1 MGNPVGRPAALGLRA
16 ALVALAALASVTV
29 LGLAGGASAE
39 QAGSAARSFQA
50 GLLDVD
56 STHSCAVLQSAA
68 LRCWGFANQGR
79 LGYGNTE
86 NIGDNEL
93 PASAGP
99 VNVGAGRTAKAVA
112 AGTEH
117 TCAVLDDGSVRC
129 WGLGGFGQLGYANTD
144 SIGDNEAPGSV
155 GPVDLGPGR
164 SARAVS
170 AGEYSCA
177 LLDDGSVRCW
187 GSDFSGQLG
196 YGSPPNNVGDNET
209 PGSQPPIN
217 LEGSATALSVGR
229 NHACTI
235 LDNAAVRCWGR
246 GDNGRLGNNNVNNR
260 GENDDPS
267 DDGPVNLGTGRT
279 ARAIAAGG
287 AHTCAILDDGSVR
300 CWGLGT
306 DGRLGYGNTDSI
318 GDNELPGTIG
328 PVDLGT
334 GRTAVAITAG
344 GQHTC
349 AVLDD
354 GSVRCWGLG
363 DNGRLGYG
371 DTGTVGDNE
380 APGTVGPVNLGS
392 GRSARAISA
401 GDTHTCALLDD
412 GSVRCWGAAGNG
424 WLGYGNSDTIGDNE
438 SPGSVGPV
446 SVGGP
451 LFGAVADLSLA
462 PSADS
467 NVVVVG
473 QQATLTLAL
482 QASGLDG
489 APGVTVAAR
498 VPPGLEVVGASSSQ
512 GTYDAALGTW
522 NVGTVASGARATLTV
537 MVRAAAEGTFTR
549 LAEVGTSAAK
559 DFDSTPGNGV
569 EGEDDQASVTV
580 TATAAPPPP
589 PPPPPS
595 RVRPRAL
602 TLSVSPRRD
611 AILPLRF
618 TTKGRLRLP
627 AGVSACRGTVRL
639 RFLRGRHS
647 VASKSARLRRRA
659 GRCRYVAKFR
669 FANRKKIGTR
679 TRRLR
684 VKARFA
690 GNSRLRPRA
699 SRTLTIRVR

>member
-1 MGNPVGRPAALGLRA
+1 MLL
-16 ALVALAALASVTV
+16 ALAALASVTV

-39 QAGSAARSFQA
+39 QAGSGARGFQA
-50 GLLDVD
+50 GLLDVGPA
-56 STHSCAVLQSAA
+56 HSCAVLRSAA
-68 LRCWGFANQGR
+68 LRCWGFSGSGR
-79 LGYGNTE
+79 LGYGNAD

-99 VNVGAGRTAKAVA
+99 VDVGAGRTATSVA
-112 AGTEH
+112 AGNEH

-129 WGLGGFGQLGYANTD
+129 WGSSGFGQLGYANTD

-155 GPVDLGPGR
+155 GPVDLGTGR

-170 AGEYSCA
+170 TGEYSCA

-196 YGSPPNNVGDNET
+196 YGSPANNVGDNET
-209 PGSQPPIN
+209 PGSQPPLN
-217 LEGSATALSVGR
+217 LARSATALSVGR

-235 LDNAAVRCWGR
+235 LDNATVRCWGR
-246 GDNGRLGNNNVNNR
+246 GDNGRLGNNNVDNV
-260 GENDDPS
+260 GENNDPR
-267 DDGPVNLGTGRT
+267 DDGPVSLGVGRT
-279 ARAIAAGG
+279 ARAIAAGA

-318 GDNELPGTIG
+318 GDNEPPGSVG

-344 GQHTC
+344 EQHTC

-363 DNGRLGYG
+363 DDGRLGYG
-371 DTGTVGDNE
+371 NTTTIGDSE
-380 APGTVGPVNLGS
+380 APGTAGPVDLGA

-401 GDTHTCALLDD
+401 GTNHTCALLDD
-412 GSVRCWGAAGNG
+412 GSVRCWGAAGSG
-424 WLGYGNSDTIGDNE
+424 WLGYANADTIGDNE

-446 SVGGP
+446 SLGGP

-462 PSADS
+462 QSANANLVS
-467 NVVVVG
+467 VG
-473 QQATLTLAL
+473 QQVTLTLTL
-482 QASGLDG
+482 QGSGLDG
-489 APGVTVAAR
+489 ATGVTVAAG
-498 VPPGLEVVGASSSQ
+498 VPPGLEVVGASASQ
-512 GTYDAALGTW
+512 GTFDGALGTW
-522 NVGTVASGARATLTV
+522 SVGTLASGAQATLSV
-537 MVRAAAEGTFTR
+537 VARAAAEGTFTR
-549 LAEVGTSAAK
+549 LAEVSASAAK

-569 EGEDDQASVTV
+569 AGEDDQASVTV
-580 TATAAPPPP
+580 TATAAPPPG
-589 PPPPPS
+589 

-602 TLSVSPRRD
+602 TLGVSPRRD
-611 AILPLRF
+611 VILPLRF
-618 TTKGRLRLP
+618 TAKGRLRMP
-627 AGVSACRGTVRL
+627 QGVSACRGTVRL
-639 RFLRGRHS
+639 RLLRGRRS
-647 VASKSARLRRRA
+647 VASKSVRLRRRA